1 MFLDVPPWVTLMLD
15 NGTARGAG
23 MAFRREAA
31 GGSLNHRRGSRRS
44 GGFTLIELLIVI
56 AIVGILAAIAVP
68 QYRSYQMRTQAHA
81 ALAEATAL
89 KTPVE
94 AEMLGVGPQAESSAV
109 EITRREEEEG
119 EVEILATRPLGTLTL
134 SRSGAG
140 SWACEHSFTGVD
152 LPGCSVEGEATP
164 PPGGPEGPVDPEP
177 GSPELVDNGKPNV
190 TNPVW
195 CVEQRAAGNLNA
207 GQINACST
215 QHGDVLGWS
224 D

>member
-1 MFLDVPPWVTLMLD
+1 
-15 NGTARGAG
+15 

-31 GGSLNHRRGSRRS
+31 GGGLNHRRGSRRS

-68 QYRSYQMRTQAHA
+68 QYRSYQVRTQAHA

-152 LPGCSVEGEATP
+152 LPRCVYKEDTGGNDGNDGNDGNGGFDCDKLP
-164 PPGGPEGPVDPEP
+164 PQG
-177 GSPELVDNGKPNV
+177 
-190 TNPVW
+190 
-195 CVEQRAAGNLNA
+195 QAGNP
-207 GQINACST
+207 QCP
-215 QHGDVLGWS
+215 
-224 D
+224 